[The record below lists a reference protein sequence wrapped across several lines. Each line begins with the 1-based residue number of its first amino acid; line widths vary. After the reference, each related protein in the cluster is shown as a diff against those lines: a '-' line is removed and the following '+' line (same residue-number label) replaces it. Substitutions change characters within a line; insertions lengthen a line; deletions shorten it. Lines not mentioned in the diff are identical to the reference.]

1 MESSAVI
8 KVADALRA
16 VTRLGF
22 DTTPLIY
29 FVERHPN
36 YIDVVREFFRQVDTG
51 AVKGV
56 TGMIS
61 YSEVMVV
68 PKRLN
73 NKALEKAYRDV
84 LFTSHNFTT
93 VAIDAGI
100 ADRAADL
107 RSRYKVKLPDAL
119 QVAAALETKCEAF
132 LTNDEALSVIT
143 DLRVIV
149 LKDVEL

>member
-1 MESSAVI
+1 MI

-22 DTTPLIY
+22 DTAPLIY

-36 YIDVVREFFRQVDTG
+36 YIDAVREVFRQVDTG
-51 AVKGV
+51 TFEGF

-61 YSEVMVV
+61 YAEVLVV
-68 PKRLN
+68 PKRSN
-73 NKALEKAYRDV
+73 DKSLEKAYFDI
-84 LFTSHNFTT
+84 LFGSQNFST
-93 VAIDAGI
+93 VPIDAGI

-119 QVAAALETKCEAF
+119 QIAVALETGCEAF
-132 LTNDEALSVIT
+132 LTNDEALRSIT

-149 LKDVEL
+149 LKDIEL